1 MTIDWPKIKYVPEDR
16 AEEGYWAVKVNGV
29 DVYGT
34 EMEGAEMCVPGGADG
49 PDASRLEFARRVA
62 PHLEAMDKKAQ
73 NFLDCFANTARLDGG
88 GAYFQREGCP
98 TLWELSWVDFRRAPD
113 ATERDIDLCY
123 LRETDPYGVWSVRS
137 SGDAEMKYAPSPS
150 QFTRRS
156 R

>member
-34 EMEGAEMCVPGGADG
+34 EMEGVEMCVPGGADG
-49 PDASRLEFARRVA
+49 PDA
-62 PHLEAMDKKAQ
+62 
-73 NFLDCFANTARLDGG
+73 ARLDGG

-137 SGDAEMKYAPSPS
+137 SGDAEMKYAPGPS

-156 R
+156 Q